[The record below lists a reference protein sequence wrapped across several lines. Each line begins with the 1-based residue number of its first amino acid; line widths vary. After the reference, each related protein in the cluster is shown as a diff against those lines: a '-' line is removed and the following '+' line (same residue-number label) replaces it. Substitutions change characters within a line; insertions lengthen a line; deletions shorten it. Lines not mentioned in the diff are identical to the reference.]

1 MKTLVI
7 GDIHDKVDLVDAI
20 VNQYG
25 ANYDEI
31 VCTGDYFDDFGN
43 GAVFAKKTALWLK
56 EKLNDPKF
64 KLIFGNHDLHYKFFR
79 NHQIRGSGYSR
90 NKADIIN
97 EVLKHE
103 DWGKLL
109 FFYETQGFFISHAG
123 IGQHMAHAIEGFSRR
138 YLKSVLYEDYY
149 NALPNGVYSNIFGVG
164 HARGGP
170 QERGGITWQDWSE
183 LEPIDGISQIV
194 GHTHSDTIRY
204 KNYDG
209 SVNVNVDCLPNF
221 VLEIDDGKL
230 KEIKITGDIK

>member
-79 NHQIRGSGYSR
+79 NQQIRGSGYSR
-90 NKADIIN
+90 NKADAIN
-97 EVLKHE
+97 EVMRNE

-123 IGQHMAHAIEGFSRR
+123 LGQHMAHAIEGFSRR
-138 YLKSVLYEDYY
+138 YLKAVLYEDYY
-149 NALPNGVYSNIFGVG
+149 NALVDGMYSQMFGVG
-164 HARGGP
+164 KARGGP
-170 QERGGITWQDWSE
+170 QEKGGITWQDFDQE
-183 LEPIDGISQIV
+183 FLPIDGLNQIC
-194 GHTHSDTIRY
+194 GHTWHATPQY
-204 KNYDG
+204 KNYGG
-209 SVNVNVDCLPNF
+209 SVNAGIDCLPNF

-230 KEIKITGDIK
+230 KEIKIS